1 MTQPVATIYLEE
13 IMKDAHARTLE
24 LVAGLDEDQ
33 LMGPRLK
40 IVNPLRWEIG
50 HVAWFCEKFILR
62 DLYDQAPYYPPGDN
76 IYDSIEIPHEVRWD
90 LPMLSMNQTLAYIDN
105 VLERCLCRLGN
116 GDASEADSYI
126 YQFATFHED
135 MHTEAYTY
143 SRQTLGYPEPTF
155 ANAKIPDDAETG
167 PHPGDTPIPGGTF
180 MLGSTKDESILFDNE
195 KWIHPVPVKPF
206 EIAKA
211 PVTNAEFQYFV
222 DTKGYENREFWD
234 EDGWDWRKREN
245 ACHPVYWQPTGEG
258 DWAVKRF
265 DTIEDLAPHQPI
277 IHVNWYEA
285 TAFCRWAKRRLPT
298 EIEWETAA
306 LGQPST
312 DRTRL
317 SEKKRDTPWRD
328 APGNCVHANLD
339 GGALGVIDVAAF
351 PLSDSAFGCRQMLG
365 NVWEWTSTEFGPYP
379 DFTPDAYK
387 DYSQP
392 VFHETKVLRGGA
404 WATRSRM
411 VTGRYR
417 NFFTPDRRDVLAGF
431 RTCVLP

>member
-1 MTQPVATIYLEE
+1 M
-13 IMKDAHARTLE
+13 
-24 LVAGLDEDQ
+24 
-33 LMGPRLK
+33 
-40 IVNPLRWEIG
+40 
-50 HVAWFCEKFILR
+50 
-62 DLYDQAPYYPPGDN
+62 
-76 IYDSIEIPHEVRWD
+76 
-90 LPMLSMNQTLAYIDN
+90 
-105 VLERCLCRLGN
+105 
-116 GDASEADSYI
+116 
-126 YQFATFHED
+126 
-135 MHTEAYTY
+135 
-143 SRQTLGYPEPTF
+143 
-155 ANAKIPDDAETG
+155 
-167 PHPGDTPIPGGTF
+167 
-180 MLGSTKDESILFDNE
+180 
-195 KWIHPVPVKPF
+195 
-206 EIAKA
+206 
-211 PVTNAEFQYFV
+211 
-222 DTKGYENREFWD
+222 
-234 EDGWDWRKREN
+234 
-245 ACHPVYWQPTGEG
+245 
-258 DWAVKRF
+258 
-265 DTIEDLAPHQPI
+265 
-277 IHVNWYEA
+277 NWYEA

-328 APGNCVHANLD
+328 APGNCVHSNLD

>member
-1 MTQPVATIYLEE
+1 
-13 IMKDAHARTLE
+13 
-24 LVAGLDEDQ
+24 
-33 LMGPRLK
+33 
-40 IVNPLRWEIG
+40 
-50 HVAWFCEKFILR
+50 
-62 DLYDQAPYYPPGDN
+62 
-76 IYDSIEIPHEVRWD
+76 
-90 LPMLSMNQTLAYIDN
+90 
-105 VLERCLCRLGN
+105 
-116 GDASEADSYI
+116 
-126 YQFATFHED
+126 

-155 ANAKIPDDAETG
+155 ANAKIPDDVETG
-167 PHPGDTPIPGGTF
+167 PHPGDAPIPGGTF
-180 MLGSTKDESILFDNE
+180 MLGSTKNESILFDNE

-222 DTKGYENREFWD
+222 DTKGYENPEFWD

-245 ACHPVYWQPTGEG
+245 ARHPVYWQPTGEG

-317 SEKKRDTPWRD
+317 SEKKRDTPWCD

-392 VFHETKVLRGGA
+392 VFYETKVLRGGA